1 MRRAHGRR
9 TLVIGV
15 AALATALAATIGSM
29 AAAAGRE
36 TRPSSGTSTPAATLA
51 ATASPAT
58 PAPAAGPAT
67 TAATASTA
75 TTTAPAARPFIAT
88 PAATAAPAP
97 ADCIPTTA
105 DGLAGHI
112 EQLSIDGH
120 TVYVDLPGAYAALS
134 TQRFPV
140 VYFLHGSTGSGADW
154 LGSGSTLPTILDGLT
169 ATNVLMPMIAVYP
182 DGDAVTADGNYWGD
196 DSVGDQDESWMV
208 NQLIPAIDARYRT
221 LGARYRGIAGLS
233 SGGFGALNISI
244 HHPGT
249 FSWVASYSGVFTAPA
264 TLFGAGAAANSP
276 QLTVGGVPASAR
288 VPLFVGG
295 GADDT
300 EYLPDTEH
308 FIATLQALG
317 WAPLHIQI
325 VPGPHGWQ
333 AWQVEA
339 QDSLDWL
346 GQLWGRAC

>member
-1 MRRAHGRR
+1 MRGAHGRR
-9 TLVIGV
+9 TAVIGLAGL
-15 AALATALAATIGSM
+15 AAAVAATIGSM
-29 AAAAGRE
+29 AAARARE
-36 TRPSSGTSTPAATLA
+36 TTPPAATSTST
-51 ATASPAT
+51 ATPAVTATTPAVAASPAVT
-58 PAPAAGPAT
+58 AGPAT
-67 TAATASTA
+67 TAA
-75 TTTAPAARPFIAT
+75 PAARPAVAT
-88 PAATAAPAP
+88 PAATAAPAL
-97 ADCIPTTA
+97 AGCIPTAA

-112 EQLSIDGH
+112 EQLSVGGH
-120 TVYVDLPGAYAALS
+120 TVDVDVPGAYAALS

-182 DGDAVTADGNYWGD
+182 DGDAATPDGNYWGD
-196 DSVGDQDESWMV
+196 DSVGDQDESWLV
-208 NQLIPAIDARYRT
+208 DQLIPAIDARYRT

-233 SGGFGALNISI
+233 SGGFGAVNISI
-244 HHPGT
+244 HHPGM
-249 FSWVASYSGVFTAPA
+249 FSWVASYSGVFTAPG

-276 QLTVGGVPASAR
+276 QLTVAGVPASQR
-288 VPLFVGG
+288 VPLFLGG

-300 EYLPDTEH
+300 EYLPDTLQ
-308 FIATLQALG
+308 FIATVQGLG
-317 WAPLHIQI
+317 WAPLHTQI

>member
-1 MRRAHGRR
+1 MRGAHGRR
-9 TLVIGV
+9 TVVIGI
-15 AALATALAATIGSM
+15 AGLATAVAATVGSV
-29 AAAAGRE
+29 AAARARE
-36 TRPSSGTSTPAATLA
+36 TTPPAATSIPAVA
-51 ATASPAT
+51 ATSAVAASPAT
-58 PAPAAGPAT
+58 
-67 TAATASTA
+67 ATAPTA
-75 TTTAPAARPFIAT
+75 RVAIAT
-88 PAATAAPAP
+88 PAVTAAPAP
-97 ADCIPTTA
+97 AGCIPTTA

-112 EQLSIDGH
+112 DRLSVGGH
-120 TVYVDLPGAYAALS
+120 TVYVDVPGAYAALS

-182 DGDAVTADGNYWGD
+182 DGDAATPDGNYWGD
-196 DSVGDQDESWMV
+196 DTAGDHDESWLV

-221 LGARYRGIAGLS
+221 LGARYRGVAGLS
-233 SGGFGALNISI
+233 SGGFGALNISV
-244 HHPGT
+244 HHPGM
-249 FSWVASYSGVFTAPA
+249 FSWVASYSGVFTAPGS
-264 TLFGAGAAANSP
+264 LFGAGAAANSP
-276 QLTVGGVPASAR
+276 QLTVAGVPASQR
-288 VPLFVGG
+288 VPLFLGG

-300 EYLPDTEH
+300 EYLPDTLQ
-308 FIATLQALG
+308 FIATVQGLG
-317 WAPLHIQI
+317 WAPLHTQI

>member
-1 MRRAHGRR
+1 MHRAHGGRSV
-9 TLVIGV
+9 VIGV
-15 AALATALAATIGSM
+15 AALATAVAATIASI
-29 AAAAGRE
+29 AAANAHE
-36 TRPSSGTSTPAATLA
+36 TMPSATVSPPPAIPAATAA
-51 ATASPAT
+51 ATPPAAPTAAPT
-58 PAPAAGPAT
+58 PTPTAAPTAAPAI
-67 TAATASTA
+67 ATA
-75 TTTAPAARPFIAT
+75 
-88 PAATAAPAP
+88 AATAAPAS
-97 ADCIPTTA
+97 AGCIPTTA

-112 EQLSIDGH
+112 DQISVGGH
-120 TVYVDLPGAYAALS
+120 TVHVDVPGADAALP
-134 TQRFPV
+134 TQGFPV

-154 LGSGSTLPTILDGLT
+154 LGSGSSLPTILNGLT

-182 DGDAVTADGNYWGD
+182 DGDAVTADGNYWGND
-196 DSVGDQDESWMV
+196 AVGDQDETWLV
-208 NQLIPAIDARYRT
+208 DQLIPAIDARYRT

-249 FSWVASYSGVFTAPA
+249 FSWVASYSGVFTAPGA
-264 TLFGAGAAANSP
+264 LFGAGAAANSP
-276 QLTVGGVPASAR
+276 QLTVAGLPASER
-288 VPLFVGG
+288 VALFLGG

-300 EYLPDTEH
+300 EYLADTQR
-308 FIATLQALG
+308 FIATVQALG
-317 WAPLHIQI
+317 WAPLHTQI

>member
-1 MRRAHGRR
+1 MRGVHGRR
-9 TLVIGV
+9 NLVIGV
-15 AALATALAATIGSM
+15 AVLATAVAATIGSM
-29 AAAAGRE
+29 AAARARE
-36 TRPSSGTSTPAATLA
+36 TTPPPAKPTLAATPA

-58 PAPAAGPAT
+58 TASPTPAPAA
-67 TAATASTA
+67 TASPA
-75 TTTAPAARPFIAT
+75 PTTAPTAKPAIAT
-88 PAATAAPAP
+88 AAATAAPAP

-112 EQLSIDGH
+112 DQLSVGGH
-120 TVYVDLPGAYAALS
+120 SVYVDVPGAYAALP

-154 LGSGSTLPTILDGLT
+154 LGSGSSLPTILNGLT

-182 DGDAVTADGNYWGD
+182 DGDAVTPDGNYWGD
-196 DSVGDQDESWMV
+196 DTVGDRDESWLI
-208 NQLIPAIDARYRT
+208 NQLIPAIDGRYRT

-244 HHPGT
+244 HHPGI
-249 FSWVASYSGVFTAPA
+249 FSWVASYSGVFTAPQS
-264 TLFGAGAAANSP
+264 LFGAGATANSP
-276 QLTVGGVPASAR
+276 QLTVAGVPASER
-288 VPLFVGG
+288 VPLFLGG
-295 GADDT
+295 GANDT
-300 EYLPDTEH
+300 EYLPDTLR
-308 FIATLQALG
+308 FIATVQALG
-317 WAPLHIQI
+317 WEPLHTQI